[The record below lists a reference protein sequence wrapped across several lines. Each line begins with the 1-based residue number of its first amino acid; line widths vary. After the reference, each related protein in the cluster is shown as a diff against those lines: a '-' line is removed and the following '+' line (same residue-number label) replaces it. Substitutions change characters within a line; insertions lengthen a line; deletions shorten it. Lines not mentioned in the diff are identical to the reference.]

1 MAAGISTVISGTSL
15 PVESIGQEQLAQHP
29 TVKAS
34 ANVVVIEDKAVPNE
48 FYGPMF
54 VGENMV
60 PLKVSYDTLTE
71 WTVINS
77 DELTN
82 LYASNT
88 SS

>member
-1 MAAGISTVISGTSL
+1 MT
-15 PVESIGQEQLAQHP
+15 QHP

-34 ANVVVIEDKAVPNE
+34 ANIVVIEDKAVPNE

-54 VGENMV
+54 VGTNMV
-60 PLKVSYDTLTE
+60 PLKVSYDTLTK

-82 LYASNT
+82 LYESDT
-88 SS
+88 SK